1 MQGFIIR
8 FGSIQRTNALFF
20 ASFCV
25 SAMQNNTA
33 RRKSACILLRFWPA
47 KHAFL
52 LQPASCAFKNAAVKT
67 AASIKLC

>member
-8 FGSIQRTNALFF
+8 FGPAAVCKRPVF

-25 SAMQNNTA
+25 SAMQKRIA
-33 RRKSACILLRFWPA
+33 GRKAACILLRFWPA

-52 LQPASCAFKNAAVKT
+52 LQPASCAFKNAAVKY

>member
-8 FGSIQRTNALFF
+8 FGPVAVCKRPVF

-25 SAMQNNTA
+25 SAMQKRIA
-33 RRKSACILLRFWPA
+33 GRKSACIFLRFEPA

-52 LQPASCAFKNAAVKT
+52 FPSASRACKNAAVKT
-67 AASIKLC
+67 AAKIKMY